1 MTKRLLWFLALLPL
15 IMMDSSCKPTTQKA
29 KVELEKKHFGKAA
42 TDYAYLFKN
51 TSNKKEKYEYAVII
65 AESYKS
71 SSQYKKALTWYKKA
85 EVMKAAEPD
94 VVMMYAKM
102 LKATEQWP
110 EAIVALQDFK
120 KRFPDKLTEMADCEI
135 SGCENAL
142 KWKDMKT
149 RYIIQNE
156 KKLNTKYNDFDPVYG
171 KDGIY
176 FTSDR
181 PNSKGKAGYDWS
193 GHNTYYDVY
202 LSKVDRKKFKK
213 ASNPYASENLGKPN
227 PVADVYTPYNEGTM
241 TFDAKGNVMYIT
253 QCGGKDGKSINCKIY
268 KLDKKATGWTEINYE
283 DPLPFCDDSIHVWGQ
298 PSLSAD
304 GSKIYFASDMTGS
317 LGGQD
322 IWVCNYMKKGR
333 TWSNPIN
340 LGPQINTDKDDM
352 YPFIHPDG
360 TLYFASK
367 GHCGIGGFDIFMTKG
382 DGTSWSEPQNMR
394 QPVNSAGDDFAFIC
408 DATKENGFFT
418 SNRATLKDDD
428 IYSFTMTPLVYTL
441 TVRTFDKNTRE
452 ILPDVDVPL
461 TNGYDT
467 ILVKIITNATG
478 TFKKVIKANTDYF
491 FFGKKKYYFDSRS
504 ESVSTKGLEV
514 SKDFVV
520 DLFLEKQDIPRVLDI
535 LYDLDKANI
544 REDAKQKL
552 DSVVVVLN
560 NFPEI
565 ALELGSHTDCRARM
579 DYNCDLSQ
587 RRADSAVTYLVNHGI
602 DRDRL
607 IARGYGEFRLTN
619 NCGCEPGNIAPG
631 CDEIMHQANRRT
643 TTRIITMEWKK
654 GMKLDFECKTDSC
667 VPCAK
672 LLEEFRKGKEHMQDA
687 PLGSDSLQKKNEPA
701 PTPIPTPAPAPAP
714 GPNTPNNTNHTATP
728 GTTNPRIAP
737 GGNTAPRALPTDTT
751 RRRPR

>member
-1 MTKRLLWFLALLPL
+1 MTKRILWILALVPFL
-15 IMMDSSCKPTTQKA
+15 MFNNACKPTIGKA
-29 KVELEKKHFGKAA
+29 KASIEKKQFHSAA
-42 TDYAYLFKN
+42 EEYAYLYAHTDN
-51 TSNKKEKYEYAVII
+51 SKEKLKYAELVG
-65 AESYKS
+65 ECYKNA
-71 SSQYKKALTWYKKA
+71 SQYKKAVVWYKKA
-85 EVMKAAEPD
+85 SAKTKEPE
-94 VVMMYAKM
+94 VVMMYCKM
-102 LKATEQWP
+102 LKANQQWA

-120 KRFPDKLTEMADCEI
+120 KRFPDKMTAMADCEI

-142 KWKDMKT
+142 KWKDLKT
-149 RYIIQNE
+149 RYIVQNE
-156 KKLNTKYNDFDPVYG
+156 KKLNSRDNDFAPVYG
-171 KDGIY
+171 KDGLY

-181 PNSKGKAGYDWS
+181 PNPKGKNGYDWS
-193 GHNTYYDVY
+193 GHGGYYDLYV
-202 LSKVDRKKFKK
+202 SKVDKKKFKGTPNPF
-213 ASNPYASENLGKPN
+213 ASDNLGKPQA
-227 PVADVYTPYNEGTM
+227 VAETYTQYNEGTI

-253 QCGGKDGKSINCKIY
+253 QCGGKDGKAINCQIY
-268 KLDKKATGWTEINYE
+268 KLDKKSAGWSEIDYTS
-283 DPLPFCDDSIHVWGQ
+283 PLPFCNDTIHVWGQ

-304 GSKIYFASDMTGS
+304 GSKLYFVSDMEGT

-322 IWVCNYMKKGR
+322 IWVCNYVKKGK

-340 LGPQINTDKDDM
+340 LGPTVNTEKDEM

-382 DGTSWSEPQNMR
+382 DGTSWSEAQNMR

-408 DATKENGFFT
+408 DQSKENGFFT

-452 ILPDVDVPL
+452 LLPMVTVPI

-467 ILVKIITNATG
+467 IMMKLTTDNTG
-478 TFKKVIKANTDYF
+478 TVKQVIKGNTDYF
-491 FFGKKKYYFDSRS
+491 LYGKKKYYFDSRN
-504 ESVSTKGLEV
+504 ESISTKGLEE

-544 REDAKQKL
+544 RPDAALKL
-552 DSVVVVLN
+552 DSVVLVLK
-560 NFPEI
+560 NFPDI
-565 ALELGSHTDCRARM
+565 ALELGSHTDCRARF

-587 RRADSAVTYLVNHGI
+587 RRADSAVDYMVRQGI
-602 DRDRL
+602 DRERL

-619 NCGCEPGNIAPG
+619 NCGCEPTNIAPG
-631 CDEIMHQANRRT
+631 CDDAMHQANRRT

-654 GMKLDFECKTDSC
+654 GLKLDFDCINTDSC
-667 VPCAK
+667 EPCKK
-672 LLEEFRKGKEHMQDA
+672 LLEEFRKGKEKMQDA
-687 PLGSDSLQKKNEPA
+687 PLGSDSSKTESPAPA
-701 PTPIPTPAPAPAP
+701 PTPTPAPAP
-714 GPNTPNNTNHTATP
+714 TP
-728 GTTNPRIAP
+728 GTTPNTNRAVPAP
-737 GGNTAPRALPTDTT
+737 GTPRTGTTPSALPADTT